1 MRIYVKV
8 SRDLSSE
15 ADKYLLSSTGLRL
28 VPQQERQCY
37 SRGIS
42 NSVATHLKEA
52 GSVAV
57 FKRLYRHH
65 REGTVA
71 LLQPDEEQQIT
82 KKCHRAPTSLSG
94 T

>member
-42 NSVATHLKEA
+42 NSVATDSSLIYLSDPRGERELK
-52 GSVAV
+52 GI
-57 FKRLYRHH
+57 F
-65 REGTVA
+65 
-71 LLQPDEEQQIT
+71 
-82 KKCHRAPTSLSG
+82 
-94 T
+94 

>member
-42 NSVATHLKEA
+42 NSVATLLNLSISA
-52 GSVAV
+52 G
-57 FKRLYRHH
+57 
-65 REGTVA
+65 
-71 LLQPDEEQQIT
+71 LLNL
-82 KKCHRAPTSLSG
+82 SLVPGLLNLSISAWS